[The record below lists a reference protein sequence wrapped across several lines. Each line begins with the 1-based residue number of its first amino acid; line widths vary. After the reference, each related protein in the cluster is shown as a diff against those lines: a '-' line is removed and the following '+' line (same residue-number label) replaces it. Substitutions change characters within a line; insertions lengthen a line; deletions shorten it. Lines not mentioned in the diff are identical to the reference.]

1 MSFDTALLESEHD
14 IVKLGRMPDVRF
26 TRVPNWVL
34 LSGIKPQAQALYVQL
49 LMHVNLTRGDT
60 EVWPSQESLA
70 ARLGLNRVQ
79 SLNPYFEQLEE
90 LGAIERENKRYAGR
104 MRQRTIYTVH
114 LVPPEGYEGPMDLE
128 EWSAAF
134 DESKTTVDDTQEAP
148 AEQAAAVL
156 PKAPRKPPT
165 KKATAAKAPT
175 KKAVRK
181 KPEKSEEDRLLDEKA
196 AAGADWWWGKRATK
210 TTPAIQGRLDALVEQ
225 QLIPRYVGNRS
236 SAYLATRTM
245 IRNAL
250 KSGYDSATIAKALEQ
265 GRRPFPSRQQ
275 FEDACA
281 AASGNPVD
289 RRPGS
294 SRAPS
299 YDDEATWGAR
309 KRTTPSTASQ
319 QGVDEDEFGLRD
331 LANPA

>member
-1 MSFDTALLESEHD
+1 MTFDPDLPEPEHD
-14 IVKLGRMPDVRF
+14 TVVAGRMPKVKF
-26 TRVPNWVL
+26 TQVPNWVM

-49 LMHVNLTRGDT
+49 LMHLNLTRGDM
-60 EVWPSQESLA
+60 EVWPTQESLA
-70 ARLGLNRVQ
+70 GRLGLNRVQ

-90 LGAIERENKRYAGR
+90 LGAIERKIRRYAGR
-104 MRQRTIYTVH
+104 MRQRTKYTIH
-114 LVPPEGYEGPMDLE
+114 LLPPDGYEGPMLLE
-128 EWSAAF
+128 EWRDAF
-134 DESKTTVDDTQEAP
+134 EESKAATEDTDEAP
-148 AEQAAAVL
+148 ETKQPTAAPAKAVRT
-156 PKAPRKPPT
+156 PPVKKAATAKGPAKKAPRK
-165 KKATAAKAPT
+165 KA
-175 KKAVRK
+175 
-181 KPEKSEEDRLLDEKA
+181 EKSEEDRLLDEKA

-210 TTPAIQGRLDALVEQ
+210 TTPATKGRLEELVEQ
-225 QLIPRYVGNRS
+225 KIIPRYVGNSS

-250 KSGYDSATIAKALEQ
+250 KSGYDATTIGRALEQ

-289 RRPGS
+289 RRTGGT
-294 SRAPS
+294 RAPS

-309 KRTTPSTASQ
+309 KRTKSAPAQ
-319 QGVDEDEFGLRD
+319 KAPDDDEFGLRD